1 MPLQVGTLDRSTR
14 AVLGREWML
23 HGHLQ
28 DRVGMALLLEIADRV
43 AMQEVAITE
52 WAAASPIYTRRV
64 QRAFGISGNG
74 VEAIFQALQLD
85 VGAPHQFLD
94 FRFTVHDAEH
104 GEFFLAHCGALRD
117 VEPMGEAFVHSMCHA
132 IEDPTFDA
140 TAGATN
146 PLAQVRPL
154 HRPPRIP
161 ADRMP
166 HCAWRVD
173 VVAGAAAVAPS
184 PLEARLATSRLAQLP
199 VPSYED
205 RGGDAGLGDLSGPFD
220 PDFALEDLSGAAQ
233 QVALDEFA
241 IQSHLLLRS
250 FLLCVGERFGDDVA
264 AGMLPRVVRGWC
276 GLTAQ
281 RLRLALDLPGDVAG
295 VASLLALHPMLA
307 PTAYTGALVELED
320 DRHVRLSFGRGDDDT
335 GTWLGHPQRAA
346 LIESVVQAAVPE
358 TRVVEDGDSVVVVV
372 DPEAAP
378 VPPAREVAIARIST
392 GATFRFAARPD
403 RVLPWPTDRTSV

>member
-1 MPLQVGTLDRSTR
+1 MHLQVGTLDRSAR

-43 AMQEVAITE
+43 TMQDVAIAE
-52 WAAASPIYTRRV
+52 WQAASPLYTRRA
-64 QRAFGISGNG
+64 QRAFGITGNG
-74 VEAIFQALQLD
+74 VDAIFKALQLD

-94 FRFTVHDAEH
+94 FRFTLHDAEH

-117 VEPMGEAFVHSMCHA
+117 VEPMGEAFVHGMCHA

-146 PLAQVRPL
+146 PLAQVRPI
-154 HRPPRIP
+154 HRPPRVP

-173 VVAGAAAVAPS
+173 VVPTADAAVPS
-184 PLEARLATSRLAQLP
+184 ALEARLATSHLAQLP
-199 VPSYED
+199 VPSYQEVGD
-205 RGGDAGLGDLSGPFD
+205 GGLTDLAGPFD

-250 FLLCVGERFGDDVA
+250 FLLCTGERFGEDVA
-264 AGMLPRVVRGWC
+264 AGMLPRLVRGWG
-276 GLTAQ
+276 GLTSQ
-281 RLRLALDLPGDVAG
+281 RLRLALDLPGDAPG

-307 PTAYTGALVELED
+307 PTSYTGAQIALED
-320 DRHVRLSFGRGDDDT
+320 DRHVRLSLGRGDEDA
-335 GTWLGHPQRAA
+335 GTWLGHPDRAA
-346 LIESVVQAAVPE
+346 LVESVVQAAVPE
-358 TRVVEDGDSVVVVV
+358 ARVVEDGDAIIVVV
-372 DPEAAP
+372 DPGAEPVRPAP
-378 VPPAREVAIARIST
+378 EVAIARIST
-392 GATFRFAARPD
+392 GATFRFAARPE
-403 RVLPWPTDRTSV
+403 RVLPWGTDRTSV